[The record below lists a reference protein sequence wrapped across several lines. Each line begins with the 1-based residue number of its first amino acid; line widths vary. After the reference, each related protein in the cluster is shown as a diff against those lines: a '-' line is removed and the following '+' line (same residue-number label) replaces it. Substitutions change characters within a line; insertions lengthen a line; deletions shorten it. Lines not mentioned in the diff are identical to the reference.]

1 MIYGRINE
9 PVNHLVNLF
18 CLSVYVGVIIWK
30 QFNIEDG
37 VTLHCSTMFSLFL
50 ACAAE
55 CKTCT
60 TSGAGNCDT
69 CKDGFTL
76 KANNKG
82 CDGQLT
88 YL

>member
-1 MIYGRINE
+1 
-9 PVNHLVNLF
+9 
-18 CLSVYVGVIIWK
+18 
-30 QFNIEDG
+30 
-37 VTLHCSTMFSLFL
+37 MFSLFL
-50 ACAAE
+50 ACAAD

-69 CKDGFTL
+69 CNDGFTL